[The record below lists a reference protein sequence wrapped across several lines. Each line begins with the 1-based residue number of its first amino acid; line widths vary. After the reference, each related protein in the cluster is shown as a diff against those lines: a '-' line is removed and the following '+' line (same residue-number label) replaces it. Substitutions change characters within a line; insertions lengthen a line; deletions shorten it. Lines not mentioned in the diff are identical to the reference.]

1 MCNERIFK
9 GKRTWG
15 MHSEETKR
23 AASLGKFEPW
33 EPEEPL
39 KTFYEM
45 SKGEWQPDGC
55 GELPL
60 WQCDPVVKSE
70 ACKNSLL
77 SPWQCGN

>member
-1 MCNERIFK
+1 M
-9 GKRTWG
+9 
-15 MHSEETKR
+15 
-23 AASLGKFEPW
+23 W

-60 WQCDPVVKSE
+60 WQCDPVLKVRVCCLEVHTAPKRATTE
-70 ACKNSLL
+70 TIIM
-77 SPWQCGN
+77 

>member
-1 MCNERIFK
+1 M
-9 GKRTWG
+9 
-15 MHSEETKR
+15 
-23 AASLGKFEPW
+23 W

-60 WQCDPVVKSE
+60 WQCDPVLKVRV
-70 ACKNSLL
+70 CFLPR
-77 SPWQCGN
+77 SPHCPQPRDYRDDM